1 MKKFNLSI
9 SLQISIFLII
19 VAFIPVAITMALK
32 TYEKQQL
39 AMMESSNVQQGRL
52 VSAAL
57 ATDNDESINKDFA
70 AAFLK
75 NMNGRFDSR
84 IRVLDGNGMLVAD
97 SSAVSENDDTAAEA
111 DSDAVSNSE
120 RYEAKTEE
128 TLKPANQ
135 SFVYR
140 LFSFPI
146 RVYRRYFKAPAMPYE
161 SADFYTGKSVFD
173 GEEVKAA
180 LDGKYGAVTRISSGG
195 QVSVTLYSAIPVIK
209 NEKVCGVV
217 LVNRSTYK
225 ILQNLY
231 ELRLDLGKI
240 FLRSLIVVVLIAV
253 FLAFRISY
261 PLRKLARQAS
271 DCADKKGRIFFTDF
285 TGKKRHDEIGELSRS
300 FTSLIGRLNRRIK
313 FSQAFSSDIAHE
325 FKNPLTAIRT
335 SAELLGSSSLSETE
349 KSELA
354 SAIADEVSHLQT
366 LLNGVRNISKIDAG
380 TAEGDELAPVP
391 VNSCTNHIIDRL
403 KKKYPAVNVKFES
416 NKDEINL
423 PLPQDYFDRVAEN
436 LIDNAMSFGTE
447 IFVSSVLEK
456 DFFCFSVEDNGKGVS
471 GEAAAKI
478 FERFYSERAES
489 QNSDFSH
496 TGLGLSIVKA
506 IADSL
511 EGEVLVSESAKLGG
525 AKFSFSIPLKSTRK

>member
-1 MKKFNLSI
+1 MKRNFNLSI

-19 VAFIPVAITMALK
+19 VAFIPVAIMMALK

-39 AMMESSNVQQGRL
+39 LMMESSNVQQGRL

-57 ATDNDESINKDFA
+57 VTNESETIDKDFA
-70 AAFLK
+70 LDFLK

-84 IRVLDGNGMLVAD
+84 IRILDENGMMIAD
-97 SSAVSENDDTAAEA
+97 SSSVSENIADTPASVLKRIE
-111 DSDAVSNSE
+111 SSQ
-120 RYEAKTEE
+120 EE
-128 TLKPANQ
+128 LLKSPEQ

-146 RVYRRYFKAPAMPYE
+146 RIYRKYLREPVIPYE
-161 SADFYTGKSVFD
+161 TADFYANKSVFD
-173 GEEVKAA
+173 GDEIKSA

-209 NEKVCGVV
+209 NEKICGVV

-240 FLRSLIVVVLIAV
+240 FLRSLIVVILIAV

-261 PLRKLARQAS
+261 PLKKLAKQAAE
-271 DCADKKGRIFFTDF
+271 CADKKGRIFFTDF
-285 TGKKRHDEIGELSRS
+285 TGKKRHDEIGELSRA
-300 FTSLIGRLNRRIK
+300 FTSLIDRLNRRIK

-335 SAELLGSSSLSETE
+335 SAELLGSSDLSENE

-354 SAIADEVSHLQT
+354 SAIVDEVSHLQT

-380 TAEGDELAPVP
+380 IIEEEHTSVP
-391 VNSCTNHIIDRL
+391 VNSCAKHIIERL
-403 KKKYPAVNVKFES
+403 KNKYSSVNIEFSS
-416 NKDEINL
+416 NKEEINL

-436 LIDNAMSFGTE
+436 LIDNAMSFGSKV
-447 IFVSSVLEK
+447 FVSSVLEDSK
-456 DFFCFSVEDNGKGVS
+456 FRFAVEDNGRGVN
-471 GEAAAKI
+471 GEQLSKI
-478 FERFYSERAES
+478 FERFYSERSET
-489 QNSDFSH
+489 QNNDFSH
-496 TGLGLSIVKA
+496 TGLGLSIVRA

-511 EGEVLVSESAKLGG
+511 EGEICVSESEKLGG
-525 AKFSFSIPLKSTRK
+525 AKFCFAIPIR

>member
-1 MKKFNLSI
+1 MMKRNLNLSI

-19 VAFIPVAITMALK
+19 MAFIPVAIMMALK

-39 AMMESSNVQQGRL
+39 LMMESSNVQQGRL

-57 ATDNDESINKDFA
+57 ITDKNDSINKDFA
-70 AAFLK
+70 EAFLR
-75 NMNGRFDSR
+75 NMNGRFDAR
-84 IRVLDGNGMLVAD
+84 IRILDDKGLLLAD
-97 SSAVSENDDTAAEA
+97 SSSVSE
-111 DSDAVSNSE
+111 SE
-120 RYEAKTEE
+120 KAEE
-128 TLKPANQ
+128 TALSSRYAENPESGLKSPEK

-146 RVYRRYFKAPAMPYE
+146 RIYRKYLKEPSVPYE
-161 SADFYTGKSVFD
+161 SADYYTNRTVFD
-173 GEEVKAA
+173 GDEIKSA
-180 LDGKYGAVTRISSGG
+180 LKGKYGAVTRISSGG

-209 NEKVCGVV
+209 NQKVYGVV

-240 FLRSLIVVVLIAV
+240 FLRSLIVVILIAV

-261 PLRKLARQAS
+261 PLKKLAKQAS
-271 DCADKKGRIFFTDF
+271 ECADKKGRIFFTDF
-285 TGKKRHDEIGELSRS
+285 TGRKRHDEIGELSRS
-300 FTSLIGRLNRRIK
+300 FTSLIDRLNRRIK

-335 SAELLGSSSLSETE
+335 SAELLGSGDLSESE

-354 SAIADEVSHLQT
+354 SAIVDEVSHLQT

-380 TAEGDELAPVP
+380 LIEEQENFLP
-391 VNSCTNHIIDRL
+391 VNACTKHVMERL
-403 KKKYPAVNVKFES
+403 KKKYPSVNADFLS

-436 LIDNAMSFGTE
+436 LIDNAMSFATDVLVSTVYE
-447 IFVSSVLEK
+447 KNIFT
-456 DFFCFSVEDNGKGVS
+456 FNVEDNGKGVKK
-471 GEAAAKI
+471 EASEKI

-489 QNSDFSH
+489 QNAGFSH

-511 EGEVLVSESAKLGG
+511 EGEILLSESEKLGG
-525 AKFSFSIPLKSTRK
+525 AKFSFSIPIKADL

>member
-1 MKKFNLSI
+1 MKRNFNLSI

-19 VAFIPVAITMALK
+19 VAFIPVAIMMALK

-39 AMMESSNVQQGRL
+39 LMMESSNVQQGRL

-57 ATDNDESINKDFA
+57 ATNESETIDKDFA
-70 AAFLK
+70 LAFLK

-84 IRVLDGNGMLVAD
+84 IRILDENGMMIAD
-97 SSAVSENDDTAAEA
+97 SSSVSENIAET
-111 DSDAVSNSE
+111 SGSVSRRMESSQ
-120 RYEAKTEE
+120 EE
-128 TLKPANQ
+128 LLKSPEQ
-135 SFVYR
+135 SFIYR

-146 RVYRRYFKAPAMPYE
+146 RIYRKYLREPVVPYE
-161 SADFYTGKSVFD
+161 TADFYANKSVFD
-173 GEEVKAA
+173 GDEIKSA

-209 NEKVCGVV
+209 NEKICGVV

-240 FLRSLIVVVLIAV
+240 FLRSLIVVILIAV

-261 PLRKLARQAS
+261 PLRKLARQAAE
-271 DCADKKGRIFFTDF
+271 CADKKGRIFFTDF
-285 TGKKRHDEIGELSRS
+285 TGKKRHDEIGELSRA
-300 FTSLIGRLNRRIK
+300 FTSLIDRLNRRIK

-335 SAELLGSSSLSETE
+335 SAELLGSSDLSENE
-349 KSELA
+349 KTELA
-354 SAIADEVSHLQT
+354 SAIVDEVSHLQT

-380 TAEGDELAPVP
+380 IIEEEHTSVP
-391 VNSCTNHIIDRL
+391 VNSCAKHIIERL
-403 KKKYPAVNVKFES
+403 KNKYQTVNIEFSS

-436 LIDNAMSFGTE
+436 LIDNAMSFGSKV
-447 IFVSSVLEK
+447 FVSSVLEGGR
-456 DFFCFSVEDNGKGVS
+456 FCFAVEDNGRGVNS
-471 GEAAAKI
+471 EQLSKI
-478 FERFYSERAES
+478 FERFYSERSE
-489 QNSDFSH
+489 NHNDFSH
-496 TGLGLSIVKA
+496 TGLGLSIVRA

-511 EGEVLVSESAKLGG
+511 EGEICVSASEKLGG
-525 AKFSFSIPLKSTRK
+525 AKFCFAIPIKNPIK